1 MKEIK
6 KTEIKEWFTVKSDPH
21 MCTSAVVGTDTEGNF
36 IYESSI
42 LDNRG
47 PAYFTRN
54 AYYSISLAE
63 FEQYAKQSLEN
74 GKITHE
80 QYQNLLKQAKD
91 ISK

>member
-1 MKEIK
+1 MKGIK
-6 KTEIKEWFTVKSDPH
+6 KTEIKEWFTVESDPH
-21 MCTSAVVGTDTEGNF
+21 RCTCAAVGTDTEGNL
-36 IYESSI
+36 IYVSSI

-47 PAYFTRN
+47 PAYFTRD
-54 AYYSISLAE
+54 AYYSISFAE

-80 QYQNLLKQAKD
+80 QYKDFLNQAKD

>member
-1 MKEIK
+1 MKGIK
-6 KTEIKEWFTVKSDPH
+6 KTEIKEWFTVESDPH
-21 MCTSAVVGTDTEGNF
+21 RCTCAVVGTDTEGNF
-36 IYESSI
+36 IYETSI

-47 PAYFTRN
+47 PAYFTRD
-54 AYYSISLAE
+54 AYYSISFAE

-80 QYQNLLKQAKD
+80 QYKDFLNQAKD

>member
-1 MKEIK
+1 MKGIK
-6 KTEIKEWFTVKSDPH
+6 KTEIKEWFTVESDPH
-21 MCTSAVVGTDTEGNF
+21 RCTCAVVGTDTEGNF

-47 PAYFTRN
+47 PAYFTRD

-80 QYQNLLKQAKD
+80 QYKDFLNRAKG